1 MTDDLESAIQ
11 KLAATK
17 EQLEKWKRAGL
28 NEQRDRVFAEMQI
41 EKLEAQ
47 LNWFLRGRQIPDAKA
62 LGEIVYLAS
71 YPRSSVTYDESCCY
85 EKEHCERIG
94 AAVRDAVIRAMAD

>member
-1 MTDDLESAIQ
+1 MTDELESALL
-11 KLAATK
+11 KLAAIK
-17 EQLEKWKRAGL
+17 EELEKWKRAGW

-41 EKLEAQ
+41 EKLETQ
-47 LNWFLRGRQIPDAKA
+47 LNWFLRGRQIPDAKE

-71 YPRSSVTYDESCCY
+71 YPGSSVTYNESCSY

-94 AAVRDAVIRAMAD
+94 TAVRDAVIRAMTD